1 MKRLSSNLVIFITVL
16 AVALVTG
23 PVQAQDILGGDVPFV
38 AHWTLIEPDVSPFAT
53 IDSAAYA
60 ANEVIAIDLI
70 QITDFDCNAKFK
82 ISATKGNWTLPANY
96 LTTGPKKA
104 DGSDSDLLLMVD
116 NVISGYPSNPS
127 EGLAPLGTYN
137 TYTAI
142 TTDGTSDIIGGGA
155 VGETA
160 HGVENASCDINAKIL
175 MDWATDIV
183 GAYSITVTLSI
194 SEVTE

>member
-1 MKRLSSNLVIFITVL
+1 MIFITVL
-16 AVALVTG
+16 AMGFVTG
-23 PVQAQDILGGDVPFV
+23 PVSAEEGPIPFV
-38 AHWTLIEPDVSPFAT
+38 AHWTLVEPDVTPFAT
-53 IDSAAYA
+53 VDSAAYE
-60 ANEVIAIDLI
+60 ANEVIALDLI
-70 QITDFDCNAKFK
+70 RITDFDCNAKFK

-96 LTTGPKKA
+96 HSGNGSKKA
-104 DGSDSDLLLMVD
+104 NGSDSDLLLMVD
-116 NVISGYPSNPS
+116 NVVSGYPSNPS

-137 TYTAI
+137 AYTPI
-142 TTDGTSDIIGGGA
+142 TTDGSSDIIGGGA
-155 VGETA
+155 IGETA

>member
-1 MKRLSSNLVIFITVL
+1 MGFVG
-16 AVALVTG
+16 G
-23 PVQAQDILGGDVPFV
+23 PVSADEVGGSVPFV
-38 AHWTLIEPDVSPFAT
+38 AYWTLVEPDVTLFT
-53 IDSAAYA
+53 TVDSAAYE
-60 ANEVIAIDLI
+60 ANEVIVLDLI
-70 QITDFDCNAKFK
+70 RITDFDCNAKFK

-96 LTTGPKKA
+96 STTGTKKA
-104 DGSDSDLLLMVD
+104 NGSDSAFLLMVD
-116 NVISGYPSNPS
+116 NVISGYPSNPL
-127 EGLAPLGTYN
+127 EGLAPLATYG

-142 TTDGTSDIIGGGA
+142 TTDGSDIIGGGV

-183 GAYSITVTLSI
+183 GTYSITVTLSI

>member
-1 MKRLSSNLVIFITVL
+1 MAFVTAL
-16 AVALVTG
+16 AMALVTG
-23 PVQAQDILGGDVPFV
+23 PVPAQDILGGDVPFV
-38 AHWTLIEPDVSPFAT
+38 AHWTLVEPDVSPLTT
-53 IDSAAYA
+53 IDSVAYA
-60 ANEVIAIDLI
+60 ANEIILPDFI
-70 QITDFDCNAKFK
+70 RITDLDCNAKFK

-96 LTTGPKKA
+96 LTTGAKKA

-116 NVISGYPSNPS
+116 SVISGYPSNPS

-160 HGVENASCDINAKIL
+160 HGVENAGCDINAKIL

-183 GAYSITVTLSI
+183 GVYSVTVTLSI

>member
-1 MKRLSSNLVIFITVL
+1 MGFVG
-16 AVALVTG
+16 G
-23 PVQAQDILGGDVPFV
+23 PVSADEVGGSVPFV
-38 AHWTLIEPDVSPFAT
+38 AYWTLVEPDVTLFT
-53 IDSAAYA
+53 TVDSAAYE
-60 ANEVIAIDLI
+60 ANEVIVLDLI
-70 QITDFDCNAKFK
+70 RITDFDCNAKFK

-96 LTTGPKKA
+96 STTGTKKA
-104 DGSDSDLLLMVD
+104 NGSDSAFLLMVD
-116 NVISGYPSNPS
+116 NVISGYPSNPL
-127 EGLAPLGTYN
+127 EGLAPLATYD

-142 TTDGTSDIIGGGA
+142 TTDGSDIIGGGV

-183 GAYSITVTLSI
+183 GTYSITVTLSI